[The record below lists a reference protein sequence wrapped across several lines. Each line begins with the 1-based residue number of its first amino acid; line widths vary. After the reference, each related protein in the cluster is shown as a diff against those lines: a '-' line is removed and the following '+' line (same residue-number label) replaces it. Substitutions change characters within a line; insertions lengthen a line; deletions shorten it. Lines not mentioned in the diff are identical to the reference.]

1 MLRHESSYE
10 GRTIGY
16 IHVHLYLHAN
26 SLTNNSFQVMGYE
39 RAMYFKKESAPLS
52 LSYFGLGGSGSKG
65 GGFGFSKTGPS
76 AIDGPVR
83 VAQTNTFY
91 QPPWW
96 NEVQDEYF
104 ASREAVSLCDYSR

>member
-39 RAMYFKKESAPLS
+39 RAMYFKKDRYL
-52 LSYFGLGGSGSKG
+52 
-65 GGFGFSKTGPS
+65 
-76 AIDGPVR
+76 
-83 VAQTNTFY
+83 QTDLITSIQEEKCKN
-91 QPPWW
+91 
-96 NEVQDEYF
+96 
-104 ASREAVSLCDYSR
+104 